1 MSDDEAKEEKE
12 LDLTSHD
19 VVTKYKLSAEIANK
33 ALQIVLSE
41 CKPKAKVVDLCEKGD
56 SYIREQ
62 TGNVY
67 KNAKKKIE
75 KGVAFPTCISVN
87 STVCHFSPLAGDE
100 TVLEENDLVKIDLGC
115 HIDGFISVVA
125 HTHVVQEG
133 PVSGRVADVIA
144 AANTAA
150 EVALRLVK
158 PGKKNKDVTEAIQ
171 KVAAAYDCKIA
182 EGVLSHQMKQFVI
195 DGNKVVLGASNPET
209 RVDDAEF
216 EENEVYAIDI
226 VTSTGEGKLKL
237 LDEKETTIYKRAVD
251 KNYQLKM
258 KASRLIFTE
267 INQKFPIM
275 PFTARAL
282 EDKRA
287 RLGLVECV
295 NHELLQP
302 YPVLHEKPGE
312 LVAHIK
318 FTVLLMP
325 NGSDKITGHPLQE
338 LNPTKAIDDPEIKTW
353 LALATKAKKKGG
365 GKKKKGKKDAL
376 ENSADDTR
384 NGADSM
390 DTSQG

>member
-12 LDLTSHD
+12 LDLSSSD
-19 VVTKYKLSAEIANK
+19 VVTKYKLAAEIVNK
-33 ALQIVLSE
+33 ALKAVLAD

-56 SYIREQ
+56 SFIREQ
-62 TGNVY
+62 TGSVY
-67 KNAKKKIE
+67 KSTKKKIE
-75 KGVAFPTCISVN
+75 KGVAFPTCVSVN
-87 STVCHFSPLAGDE
+87 STVCHFSPYAGDE
-100 TVLEENDLVKIDLGC
+100 TVIEENDTLKIDMGC
-115 HIDGFISVVA
+115 HIDGFIAVVA
-125 HTHVVQEG
+125 HTHVVKEG
-133 PVSGRVADVIA
+133 PVTGRGADVIA

-150 EVALRLVK
+150 EVALRLVR

-195 DGNKVVLGASNPET
+195 DGNKVILSVSNPET

-226 VTSTGEGKLKL
+226 VTSTGEGKPKL
-237 LDEKETTIYKRAVD
+237 LDEKQTTVYKRAVD
-251 KNYQLKM
+251 KTYQLKM
-258 KASRLIFTE
+258 KSSRQIFTE

-287 RLGLVECV
+287 RLGLVECL
-295 NHELLQP
+295 NHDLLQP

-338 LNPTKAIDDPEIKTW
+338 LGPTKVVDDPEIKAW
-353 LALATKAKKKGG
+353 LALGTKTKKKT
-365 GKKKKGKKDAL
+365 GKKKKGKKDVPD
-376 ENSADDTR
+376 EHADATR
-384 NGADSM
+384 NGEDSV
-390 DTSQG
+390 DTSQS